1 MLNYILATFGIFMI
15 RVFPI
20 LLFIFYFKTGYPIY
34 FDEIVSNFSYNII
47 YIFSEFQIKVNK
59 IGRTLYSHPQLKYI
73 LDNLHKF
80 YESIYPTLDEI
91 EYVKNGEI
99 IEKFLLNATYVAP
112 NDYNFTIISYHKKP
126 DKCAYKKINYSKE
139 TLSSGYE
146 LSDIQ
151 FMLVEFYIDDECYK
165 MKLNDEKYNYY
176 VVGNII
182 DFNFAIYYV
191 GKYYSQKLSMEEYET
206 KLKNAY
212 IKIIDQNVNIVKLLA
227 NDNGIKLTKDG
238 YELF

>member
-1 MLNYILATFGIFMI
+1 
-15 RVFPI
+15 
-20 LLFIFYFKTGYPIY
+20 
-34 FDEIVSNFSYNII
+34 
-47 YIFSEFQIKVNK
+47 
-59 IGRTLYSHPQLKYI
+59 
-73 LDNLHKF
+73 
-80 YESIYPTLDEI
+80 
-91 EYVKNGEI
+91 
-99 IEKFLLNATYVAP
+99 
-112 NDYNFTIISYHKKP
+112 
-126 DKCAYKKINYSKE
+126 
-139 TLSSGYE
+139 LSSGYE

-191 GKYYSQKLSMEEYET
+191 AKYYSQKLSMEEYET

-227 NDNGIKLTKDG
+227 NDNGIKLTKDD

>member
-1 MLNYILATFGIFMI
+1 MTLSNILFKFGILI
-15 RVFPI
+15 LRSIPI
-20 LLFIFYFKTGYPIY
+20 LVFISYIKNGFPMYYQDF
-34 FDEIVSNFSYNII
+34 FVNLSYNII
-47 YIFSEFQIKVNK
+47 YIFSEIQILFRKM
-59 IGRTLYSHPQLKYI
+59 GRTIYSYPQMKYI
-73 LDNLHKF
+73 IDNF
-80 YESIYPTLDEI
+80 YESIHPALDEI

-139 TLSSGYE
+139 TLSSDYE

-165 MKLNDEKYNYY
+165 MKLNNEKYNYY